1 MTPTDRPRDQAART
15 QIRTRLGV
23 SQFVEAGAG
32 TGKTTALVAR
42 MLELV
47 TSGGATI
54 DRIAAITF
62 TDAAAAELRDR
73 VYEALERAST
83 GDDGP
88 RGSDDPDGSPPA
100 DGPVRRARAR
110 VALDEI
116 DGAAICT
123 LHGFAQRIL
132 AAHPFGA
139 GLPPGFEVLDEGRS
153 AAAFDER
160 WDAFVDRLLD
170 DASLQE
176 VLRRLLVCGVRLDH
190 LRTVAELC
198 NDNWDLMVDVGPPVR
213 PLGPIDPSTVIDP
226 LDAAHAEAVTCTAT
240 DDKLRMHI
248 EGLVDFRS
256 AVRGAVSDLEIL
268 ELLVDPPRLTCTRGQ
283 KGNWPGPVDQARGFL
298 ADAEQARQGLVAGV
312 ISDALAGLLPT
323 IRAFTIASA
332 HERRR
337 EGRLEFHDL
346 LVWAVE
352 LIRNDAGVRASLHHQ
367 YPRLLIDEF
376 QDTDPI
382 QAEMAFRIANG
393 AAEPGP
399 GNLPWSELPVD
410 PGRLFFVG
418 DPKQAIYRFRRADIG
433 LFLEVRNQRLPDR
446 VALTANFR
454 SVRGIISWTN
464 AVFGSLFGA
473 GVEGAQAAYEPLVA
487 ERGEPFG
494 TPQGVAPVILLGGP
508 IDRLSIADVRAEESA
523 EIAATIRRI
532 RDEKWPVGDR
542 GLPARLSD
550 ITVLIPSRTGLP
562 LLQRAFD
569 AEGIPYRLESSSLVY
584 EAPEV
589 GELLT
594 ILRAVDDPTDQVAM
608 VAALRSPAFGCG
620 DDDLLAYRQA
630 GGQWDY
636 PRQPPAPAAGDGP
649 VVRGMAALHA
659 LHQQRWW
666 TSVSALV
673 DRVIDEGRLLE
684 LALDQRRSRDVWRRL
699 RFVADQA
706 RQFTD
711 VHGGDLR
718 GYLAWVD
725 VQRRQDV
732 RAREVVLPETDDD
745 AVRVMTI
752 HGAKGLEFPVV
763 FLAGLNRCPSNRSGV
778 KVLWGDQG
786 PELKIKSGIGTRGYA
801 ELEAREA
808 VMEDAEDLRLLYV
821 AATRACDYLVVSLH
835 HKSGSPCHVARLLPL
850 CAGRPELSARL
861 EPATDA
867 ADEADEPVWFA
878 PEESGTAS
886 DRRVPEAV
894 AVDTPRRRSEW
905 IAAHR
910 RLVTTGS
917 RSRTLS
923 ATTIAGVAAGAGQDE
938 PGHRVPSTDPEGA
951 VGASKDD
958 PDTDLAPW
966 RRGRAGTS
974 IGRAVHGVLQSVDL
988 ASGSDVD
995 RLSETQAVAEG
1006 VATRGR
1012 EIARLVRAALGS
1024 EIVGEAVRGGRYWRE
1039 MYIGVPATDGADGP
1053 VIEGIIDLLIET
1065 PDGFTVV
1072 DYKTDA
1078 VRDDAQLAQVMDCYR
1093 LQGATYSLAVERTL
1107 GRPVTRCVFLFLR
1120 ESTATQREVPD
1131 LPVAMREVEQL
1142 VGVLAGEPQGRAH

>member
-1 MTPTDRPRDQAART
+1 VTPIRPPQDQAART
-15 QIRTRLGV
+15 EIRTRLGA

-32 TGKTTALVAR
+32 TGKTTALVSR
-42 MLELV
+42 ILELV
-47 TSGGATI
+47 MSGEATI

-73 VYEALERAST
+73 VYEAMERAST
-83 GDDGP
+83 GDHQSGGTGP
-88 RGSDDPDGSPPA
+88 TEGSLPA
-100 DGPVRRARAR
+100 DGPERRARAR
-110 VALDEI
+110 AALDEI

-132 AAHPFGA
+132 AANPFGV

-160 WDAFVDRLLD
+160 WDGFVDRILE
-170 DASLQE
+170 DAALQD
-176 VLRRLLVCGVRLDH
+176 VLRRLLVSRVRIDH

-198 NDNWDLMVDVGPPVR
+198 NQNWDLLADGGPHAPT
-213 PLGPIDPSTVIDP
+213 LGPIDPAPVIDS
-226 LDAAHAEAVTCTAT
+226 LDAAHAEAATCTAA
-240 DDKLRMHI
+240 DDKLLLHI
-248 EGLVDFRS
+248 EGLAEFRA

-268 ELLVDPPRLTCTRGQ
+268 ELLADPPKLTCTRGQ
-283 KGNWPGPVDQARGFL
+283 KGNWPGPVNRVRGLL
-298 ADAEQARQGLVAGV
+298 ADAEQARQALVAGV
-312 ISDALAGLLPT
+312 ISDALVGLVPA
-323 IRAFTIASA
+323 IRTFTVASA
-332 HERRR
+332 NDRRR

-346 LVWAVE
+346 LVWAVD
-352 LIRNDAGVRASLHHQ
+352 LVRNDAGVRAALHHQ
-367 YPRLLIDEF
+367 FQRLLIDEF

-393 AAEPGP
+393 SPEPGP
-399 GNLPWSELPVD
+399 GTVPWSQLSVE

-433 LFLEVRNQRLPDR
+433 LFLEVRNHRLPDR

-454 SVRGIISWTN
+454 SVPGIIDWTN
-464 AVFGSLFGA
+464 AVFGDLFGA
-473 GVEGAQAAYEPLVA
+473 GADGVQPAYEPLVA
-487 ERGEPFG
+487 ERAEPFG
-494 TPQGVAPVILLGGP
+494 TPQGVPPVVLLGGP
-508 IDRLSIADVRAEESA
+508 IDDRSIDDVRAEESA
-523 EIAATIRRI
+523 ELAATIRRI
-532 RDEKWPVGDR
+532 RDEKWPIGDR

-550 ITVLIPSRTGLP
+550 ITVLIPTRTGLP
-562 LLQRAFD
+562 LLQQAFD
-569 AEGIPYRLESSSLVY
+569 AEAIPYRLESSSLVY

-589 GELLT
+589 DELLT

-608 VAALRSPAFGCG
+608 VAALRSGAFGCG
-620 DDDLLAYRQA
+620 DDDLLAYHQA
-630 GGQWDY
+630 GGRWDY
-636 PRQPPAPAAGDGP
+636 RRLPSSVPDGEGP
-649 VVRGMAALHA
+649 VIRGMAALRA

-666 TSVSALV
+666 SSVSALV
-673 DRVIDEGRLLE
+673 DRVIDERRLLA

-718 GYLAWVD
+718 RYLAWVD

-732 RAREVVLPETDDD
+732 RAREVVLPESDDD

-763 FLAGLNRCPSNRSGV
+763 FLAGLNRCPSNRPGV
-778 KVLWGDQG
+778 RVLWGDDG
-786 PELKIKSGIGTRGYA
+786 PELKIKSGIGTRGFA
-801 ELEAREA
+801 ELEAREK

-821 AATRACDYLVVSLH
+821 AATRARDYLILSLH
-835 HKSGSPCHVARLLPL
+835 HKAGSPCHAAQLLAR
-850 CAGRPELSARL
+850 CTARPELSSRL
-861 EPATDA
+861 EPATDT
-867 ADEADEPVWFA
+867 ADALNNVD
-878 PEESGTAS
+878 
-886 DRRVPEAV
+886 PEARGRGEDRLISV
-894 AVDTPRRRSEW
+894 TTVDTEEHRTEW
-905 IAAHR
+905 NAGHQ
-910 RLVTTGS
+910 RLVTTES

-923 ATTIAGVAAGAGQDE
+923 ATAIAGLANRGSQDDWRGDAISADPAGAAGAN
-938 PGHRVPSTDPEGA
+938 
-951 VGASKDD
+951 KDD
-958 PDTDLAPW
+958 PDVDPPPW

-974 IGRAVHGVLQSVDL
+974 IGRAVHAVLQTVDL

-1006 VATRGR
+1006 VAGRGR
-1012 EIARLVRAALGS
+1012 EVARLVRAALGS
-1024 EIVGEAVRGGRYWRE
+1024 EVVGQAVGGGRYWRE
-1039 MYIGVPATDGADGP
+1039 MYIGVPATDEPGGP

-1078 VRDDAQLAQVMDCYR
+1078 VRNDQQLEQVADGYR

-1120 ESTATQREVPD
+1120 ESTAIPVDVPD
-1131 LPVAMREVEQL
+1131 LPVAMQEVEAL
-1142 VGVLAGEPQGRAH
+1142 ARALAGEPQGRPQ